1 MSTSSDDAARIPLP
15 GYIGRYRVVD
25 RVGRGAMGVVYAA
38 VDEQLSRRV
47 AVKLMLGDFDQDPE
61 LRARF
66 QREARVTGQL
76 AHRNIVTVFDL
87 GEHDGRPFIVM
98 ELLEGLPLAEYLRTD
113 GAQSLDAKVDLML
126 QVCEGL
132 QNAHQCG
139 IIHRDIKPN
148 NLLVQRD
155 GALKI
160 VDFGVARLT
169 SSNLTASGFLLGT
182 PEYMSPEQAQGRAVD
197 SRSDVFSAASVF
209 YFMLAGRSPFGSRDL
224 PKMLEAILHAN
235 PPPLT
240 SDQAPDALRRVLEK
254 ALAKS
259 PANRYQHCSEM
270 QADLARVR
278 HNYAATTYRF
288 NQAAVDRYRQV
299 LAAIERRRALGRS
312 LGIAAVEGS
321 CDDTLMRLRQ
331 RFPSF
336 QRYADPDALLE
347 PLDRP
352 AAQAALETLQELH
365 NAEEAAYAAMREGA
379 QDSLRPAAPGQ
390 PGQRGWRSRA
400 AALWRGITNNL

>member
-15 GYIGRYRVVD
+15 GSIGRYRIVD
-25 RVGRGAMGVVYAA
+25 RIGRGAMGVVYAA

-66 QREARVTGQL
+66 QREARVTGRL

-113 GAQSLDAKVDLML
+113 AAQSLDARIDLML

-139 IIHRDIKPN
+139 IVHRDIKPN

-224 PKMLEAILHAN
+224 SKMLEAILHAN

-240 SDQAPDALRRVLEK
+240 ADQAPDALRRVLEK

-270 QADLARVR
+270 QADLERMR
-278 HNYAATTYRF
+278 RSYAATAYRF

-312 LGIAAVEGS
+312 LGIAVVERS

-331 RFPSF
+331 QFPSF
-336 QRYADPDALLE
+336 QRYTNPDASLE

-352 AAQAALETLQELH
+352 VARAALEILQELH
-365 NAEEAAYAAMREGA
+365 NAEEAACAAMRDGA
-379 QDSLRPAAPGQ
+379 QDALRPAPGK
-390 PGQRGWRSRA
+390 PDQRGWRSRA
-400 AALWRGITNNL
+400 AALWRGITNNP